1 VTRNYDEFWQ
11 VMSDNSCFAI
21 VSHRRMDGDAVGSMV
36 ALADVLYAMG
46 KDVLLVNDDNVP
58 EIYRFLTHTEKF
70 VKPSEVTDAYE
81 VVAVLDTGS
90 REQLGGSARLLAG
103 ASTVVHVDH
112 HLEGEPLGDVSIID
126 SGASAV
132 GEMLFEIFS
141 HAGIEISQQAA
152 TALYVALATDT
163 GSFKFANTRA
173 RTHQVAAELISL
185 GANPAAI
192 SDRVFDRK
200 KFSTLKLTA
209 AVLETLEL
217 RFDGQVASLV
227 VTDKMIVESGAKPE
241 ETDGLVNLAKSV
253 EGTRLALMFRE
264 DDRGRTKVSFR
275 SDGSVQVQE
284 LAARFDGG
292 GHAMAAGCTVDAGMQ
307 EARQQVFKTVS
318 EVIGAARQ

>member
-1 VTRNYDEFWQ
+1 MTRNYDEFWD
-11 VMSDNSCFAI
+11 VVSDNTSFAI
-21 VSHRRMDGDAVGSMV
+21 ISHRRMDGDAVGSMV

-70 VKPSEVTDAYE
+70 VKPSEVADAYE
-81 VVAVLDTGS
+81 VVAVLDTGN
-90 REQLGGSARLLAG
+90 REQLGGSARVLAG

-112 HLEGEPLGDVSIID
+112 HLDGEPLGDVSIID
-126 SGASAV
+126 PGASAV